1 MNRCLSFAWL
11 GHVGIGGITHKGR
24 REKNPRS
31 AEPGKNCIRSTLL
44 HDVVRCGVALVG
56 FEKTMRDIAMYLD
69 KAVDGG
75 GMIPRQTTL
84 KLSLRGK
91 PVRWDKL

>member
-1 MNRCLSFAWL
+1 M
-11 GHVGIGGITHKGR
+11 
-24 REKNPRS
+24 
-31 AEPGKNCIRSTLL
+31 
-44 HDVVRCGVALVG
+44 
-56 FEKTMRDIAMYLD
+56 AMYLD

-75 GMIPRQTTL
+75 GMIPTQTTL